1 MRCHFCLKPAVS
13 CCTFQVPDARIVFP
27 AEIEKLD
34 LIRDDVSLIY
44 RPVKSIYVN
53 GDDYATLKLA
63 GEKRSTIERHV
74 NVRLPMLRMEIHD
87 CGFAACDDHI
97 REFDEGLTQCA
108 EHWPVRSDLEKVY
121 GVD

>member
-13 CCTFQVPDARIVFP
+13 SCTFQVPDPRIVFP

-34 LIRDDVSLIY
+34 LIRDDVSLVY
-44 RPVKSIYVN
+44 RPVKSIHVN

-63 GEKRSTIERHV
+63 GEKRSVIERHV
-74 NVRLPMLRMEIHD
+74 NVRLPCLRMEIHD

-108 EHWPVRSDLEKVY
+108 EHWPKEKVY